1 MNTHTHTHTHTRTH
15 THTHILV
22 TLLLSRGTSDD
33 FSTVTGAVGNCP
45 DFAMAFDVDDTG
57 FAVDD
62 TSFAVDVTGFVGRET
77 RSEGGGV
84 EGGCDVMGTVAADDD

>member
-1 MNTHTHTHTHTRTH
+1 
-15 THTHILV
+15 
-22 TLLLSRGTSDD
+22 
-33 FSTVTGAVGNCP
+33 
-45 DFAMAFDVDDTG
+45 MAFDVDDTG